1 MKTGKKFLCILL
13 ILVMAVFLFTG
24 CGKKK
29 TEKDTTLEGTWRVT
43 KMVKINDYYEYDG
56 SGNVLREEKGEEEVE
71 ECPLEENPL
80 EENDEESGLKMILQP
95 YIQFKNGKAT
105 TYAYTKL
112 EVPSEYNDLFNEL
125 IKLYPIMEM
134 FRDGVVIKDEENGY
148 SATEKYIVITRIRY
162 DEDTDEEYEEEDKYS
177 YVIDGKK
184 MTMTAEF
191 VGEYESMDI
200 RHVDIE
206 KETLYLEKVKDSVVD
221 NAIDIDEYELPSDF

>member
-43 KMVKINDYYEYDG
+43 KMVEINDYYEYDG

-71 ECPLEENPL
+71 EYPLEK
-80 EENDEESGLKMILQP
+80 NDEEIGLNMILQP

-112 EVPSEYNDLFNEL
+112 EVPSEYNDLFNKL

-191 VGEYESMDI
+191 VDEYEDEDI
-200 RHVDIE
+200 LCVDVL
-206 KETLYLEKVKDSVVD
+206 KQTLYLEKVKDSVVD